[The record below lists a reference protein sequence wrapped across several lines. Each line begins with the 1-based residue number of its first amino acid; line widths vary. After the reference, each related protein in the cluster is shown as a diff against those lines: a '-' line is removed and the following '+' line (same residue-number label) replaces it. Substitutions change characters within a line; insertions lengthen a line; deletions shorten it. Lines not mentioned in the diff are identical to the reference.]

1 MTNRER
7 RVRDLA
13 YQIWEED
20 GRPEG
25 AEARHWSE
33 AERRYAAELGSAPS
47 DDGADSDAKGKAVKA
62 PKAKA
67 AAAAVGTPP
76 KAGASP
82 PRPPL
87 RQSNRRREKPAAANL
102 PRASASPRRRKPKN
116 PPGRS
121 RRKNR
126 GAEGPSAPRD
136 SFKLALDCSER
147 RADAF
152 VVVR

>member
-25 AEARHWSE
+25 AESRHWSE
-33 AERRYAAELGSAPS
+33 AERRYAAELASAAPA
-47 DDGADSDAKGKAVKA
+47 DDGTDAEPKGKAAKA

-76 KAGASP
+76 KTGGEPAKTTPPAAEPKAAKAGSGKSPDGKSVAGAP
-82 PRPPL
+82 KAG
-87 RQSNRRREKPAAANL
+87 KPAA
-102 PRASASPRRRKPKN
+102 KPSKTSK
-116 PPGRS
+116 G
-121 RRKNR
+121 
-126 GAEGPSAPRD
+126 
-136 SFKLALDCSER
+136 
-147 RADAF
+147 
-152 VVVR
+152 